1 MKRLQILNVSDK
13 ADLPR
18 FEEFFTFCI
27 THQVHNLKEMMEYYE
42 SHTSDVVLFWN
53 LPVDDDLLDCMT
65 LVASLRPDTY
75 FLLIATNKPSLAPS
89 ARMICCNNHAPTILT
104 HLCRIAFGQK
114 GELALG
120 EVLRHA
126 ALVLALVHVPPIART
141 RLI

>member
-65 LVASLRPDTY
+65 LVASLRP
-75 FLLIATNKPSLAPS
+75 
-89 ARMICCNNHAPTILT
+89 ARA
-104 HLCRIAFGQK
+104 
-114 GELALG
+114 
-120 EVLRHA
+120 
-126 ALVLALVHVPPIART
+126 
-141 RLI
+141 